1 MRPAVL
7 AAFVEPSPLPLVGL
21 VLLGFL
27 VGVTGH
33 VYRSKSGILTGIGLI
48 LLGTIGLP
56 LALYFSDR

>member
-1 MRPAVL
+1 VL

-27 VGVTGH
+27 VGTTGH
-33 VYRSKSGILTGIGLI
+33 VYRSRTGILAGIGLI
-48 LLGTIGLP
+48 LLGTLGLP